1 MRRRRGAILCD
12 DAAATVDAAIERWFT
27 QSFRDSRSDVTDLV
41 RNWVLAN
48 DPRNYGLIYTVLTEG
63 DDAVLRDGR
72 ILADA
77 IADIECP
84 ALVMTGEEDANST
97 PAMAAAMAGA
107 FPDGRSAVIPVLRH
121 MGLAE
126 DPDAFNALLVP
137 FLEASL

>member
-1 MRRRRGAILCD
+1 MPWEEMFVQLQALGLENQHAPAL
-12 DAAATVDAAIERWFT
+12 AA
-27 QSFRDSRSDVTDLV
+27 
-41 RNWVLAN
+41 
-48 DPRNYGLIYTVLTEG
+48 LISS
-63 DDAVLRDGR
+63 GR
-72 ILADA
+72 IESLSVEGNQLSEPGLMVLADA
-77 IADIECP
+77 ITDIECP
-84 ALVMTGEEDANST
+84 ALVLTGEEDANST